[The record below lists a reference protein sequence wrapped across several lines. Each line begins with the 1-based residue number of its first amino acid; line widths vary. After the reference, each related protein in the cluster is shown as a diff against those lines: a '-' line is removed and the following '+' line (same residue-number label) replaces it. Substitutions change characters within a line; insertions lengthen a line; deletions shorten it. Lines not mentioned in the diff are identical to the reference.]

1 MLTRRRGDIKMKK
14 LLWSEPQIAE
24 IEVRITDFNK
34 VGFDPDSFTPA
45 TNGDIVGDICPNGSC
60 S

>member
-1 MLTRRRGDIKMKK
+1 MKK